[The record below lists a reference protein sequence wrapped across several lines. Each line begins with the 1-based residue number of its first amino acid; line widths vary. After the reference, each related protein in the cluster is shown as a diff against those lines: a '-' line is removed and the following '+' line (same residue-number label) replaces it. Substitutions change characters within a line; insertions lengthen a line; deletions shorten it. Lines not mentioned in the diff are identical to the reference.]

1 MTLTRRARKRTTL
14 TAEIRRWLSL
24 DGRYAVDEV
33 NSIYGLPRRYLTVQ
47 RLPNAQECVLSRHR
61 KRSAAVRVLE
71 QLVRS

>member
-14 TAEIRRWLSL
+14 TAVIRRWISL

-33 NSIYGLPRRYLTVQ
+33 NSLYGLPRIYLNVK

-61 KRSAAVRVLE
+61 KRTAAVRTLE
-71 QLVRS
+71 RLARS